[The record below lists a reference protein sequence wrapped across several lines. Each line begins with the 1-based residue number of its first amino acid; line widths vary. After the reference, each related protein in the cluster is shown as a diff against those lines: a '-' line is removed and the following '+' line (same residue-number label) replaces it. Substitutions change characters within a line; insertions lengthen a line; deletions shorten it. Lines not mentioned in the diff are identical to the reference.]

1 MDIEFFCSHCGQSL
15 SIDES
20 GAGITVDCPKCN
32 QPVYVPSKQ
41 PTPTSTPPDPP
52 TRVVPKQPL
61 GRATNSPASSPRPK
75 APVVLPGHDLAL
87 TAGETV
93 LLQGRMHDVVV
104 ALPAI
109 VYLIFGIFAFISAS
123 IFNVVVHAILHALTG
138 GQSPAMPSGF
148 GFMFILP
155 GILLLPIAV
164 IFTIVAWL
172 ARARTLVTLTNRRL
186 IINQGVL
193 SRTTAELLLRQVE
206 TVAVHVPLLGRAFG
220 YGTVVVRGTGG
231 GVFSLPYMQNPRQ
244 LFANLQQTID
254 SSRKAVGPQY

>member
-1 MDIEFFCSHCGQSL
+1 
-15 SIDES
+15 
-20 GAGITVDCPKCN
+20 
-32 QPVYVPSKQ
+32 
-41 PTPTSTPPDPP
+41 
-52 TRVVPKQPL
+52 
-61 GRATNSPASSPRPK
+61 
-75 APVVLPGHDLAL
+75 
-87 TAGETV
+87 
-93 LLQGRMHDVVV
+93 MHDVVV

-109 VYLIFGIFAFISAS
+109 VYLIFGIFAFISAG
-123 IFNVVVHAILHALTG
+123 IFNIAVHAILHALIG
-138 GQSPAMPSGF
+138 GQPAAMPSGF
-148 GFMFILP
+148 GLMFLLP
-155 GILLLPIAV
+155 DMLLLPVFLIL
-164 IFTIVAWL
+164 TILAWL
-172 ARARTLVTLTNRRL
+172 ARSHALVTLTNRRL

>member
-20 GAGITVDCPKCN
+20 GAGITVDCPTCSK
-32 QPVYVPSKQ
+32 PVYVPSKQ
-41 PTPTSTPPDPP
+41 PSPPPAPPDPP
-52 TRVVPKQPL
+52 TRVELKQPV
-61 GRATNSPASSPRPK
+61 GRSPSPPVSSQRSK

-93 LLQGRMHDVVV
+93 VLQGRMHDVVV

-109 VYLIFGIFAFISAS
+109 VYLIFGIFAFISAG
-123 IFNVVVHAILHALTG
+123 IFNIAVHAILHALIG
-138 GQSPAMPSGF
+138 GQPAAMPSGF
-148 GFMFILP
+148 GLMFLLP
-155 GILLLPIAV
+155 DMLLLPVFLIL
-164 IFTIVAWL
+164 TILAWL
-172 ARARTLVTLTNRRL
+172 ARSHALVTLTNRRL